1 MLPLSPSRLRGAAPG
16 VPRSDPPA
24 PAGSRRAD
32 DKQET
37 PSGCPDSEHGIER
50 DTPGPAIAGI
60 TVTSVLR
67 RGSALMAPAKR
78 HRNCVCERRGKRGT
92 AEPGAMSWIDQLIQH
107 LEQVT
112 CSGCGEYYHG
122 GDIAAVV
129 TEPSRLIVRL
139 RCRSC
144 GQDGIA
150 ILDFGT
156 NPVAP
161 DPISVDDV
169 IDTHDLLARASRP
182 PPELFPALTG

>member
-1 MLPLSPSRLRGAAPG
+1 MLALHSSLLRGAPSRIS
-16 VPRSDPPA
+16 PNPPPA
-24 PAGSRRAD
+24 TAGSRRAD

-92 AEPGAMSWIDQLIQH
+92 AERGAMSWIDQLIQH

-150 ILDFGT
+150 ILGFGT
-156 NPVAP
+156 KPVAP
-161 DPISVDDV
+161 EPITAADLLH
-169 IDTHDLLARASRP
+169 THDPLARAGGP
-182 PPELFPALTG
+182 PPEPFPALAA